1 MVLDYAE
8 GGELYDYIMN
18 KGAINEREARGY
30 FGQIMSGVDFFH
42 RLVSCLDACMMMSRC
57 RDDSSCAPLIVH
69 LLPQSS
75 HAPKLEARSSFHLA
89 PPAPFSNYFRS
100 KLLAL
105 TFYLNIWL

>member
-57 RDDSSCAPLIVH
+57 RDDSSSAPLIVH

-75 HAPKLEARSSFHLA
+75 HAPKLQARFILPPLA
-89 PPAPFSNYFRS
+89 PFPIIFAP
-100 KLLAL
+100 
-105 TFYLNIWL
+105 NIWLLHFT